1 MRVAGAIAALWIAAV
16 TAGAAQTPA
25 APATTSA
32 AAADAQKHRAWL
44 NQYCV
49 SCHNSRTAQPSN
61 DPVNLETVSV
71 SDLLPHAA
79 TWERVLRKLSVR
91 AMPPQGMPHPAE
103 TEYVAFT
110 KWLTGSLDRAWAA
123 RVQPGEYVLHRL
135 NRTEYGNAIRDLLG
149 LEVDVADLLPSDGG
163 NFGFDNIADS
173 LRTSPLLLERYV
185 TAAQRISAL
194 AVGDPAI
201 RPGTTDFA
209 ISLEVTQSGHVEGLP
224 LGTRGGKMVRHIFPA
239 DGEYELSARLNRTVL
254 NGYAGVEG
262 WDQPNELVFM
272 VDDDIVKTVKIGGPE
287 DHDASVKEPIAMVAK
302 LDERLKARVTL
313 SAGPHDIAVTWRER
327 SYIRQDVWEVSQR
340 DSQEVHFAGGLPRL
354 RTMSVTGPFKVTGV
368 SHETAARGSWFVCR
382 PASASEEP
390 ACAQRILSSLTRRAY
405 RRTPTQADI
414 DAPLSFYRQARN
426 AGGSFDQGIGAGVAR
441 VLASPSFLYRM
452 ERDPAGLPP
461 GAPHRVSD
469 TELASR
475 LSFFLWSSIPDQ
487 RLMTLAT
494 TGQLRNPAVLEAQ
507 VRRMIADRRADALV
521 SNFTGQWLQ
530 LRSLES
536 RVTPD
541 LLMFPDFDDNIR
553 KAFRRETELFFAYIL
568 RGNRSALDLLNADYT
583 FLNER
588 LAKHY
593 GIDGVYGSRFRLV
606 KLADPNRRGLLGQG
620 SLLSLTAVATRTSPV
635 QRGKLILTTFLDTP
649 PPPPLPSVPTLE
661 ESNKSATGR
670 RTVRQQMEQHRSNA
684 VCASCHRVIDPPG
697 FALENF
703 NPVGQWRDTD
713 ADGAPIDA
721 AGVLADGTKVDGPV
735 ALREAILKRPEAF
748 ATTVTQR
755 LLTYALGRGLE
766 PSDMPVVRRIV
777 REAAPSRYQLTSII
791 TGIVNSVP
799 FQMRA
804 TLQPAESRVARTQ

>member
-1 MRVAGAIAALWIAAV
+1 
-16 TAGAAQTPA
+16 
-25 APATTSA
+25 
-32 AAADAQKHRAWL
+32 
-44 NQYCV
+44 
-49 SCHNSRTAQPSN
+49 
-61 DPVNLETVSV
+61 
-71 SDLLPHAA
+71 
-79 TWERVLRKLSVR
+79 
-91 AMPPQGMPHPAE
+91 
-103 TEYVAFT
+103 
-110 KWLTGSLDRAWAA
+110 
-123 RVQPGEYVLHRL
+123 
-135 NRTEYGNAIRDLLG
+135 
-149 LEVDVADLLPSDGG
+149 
-163 NFGFDNIADS
+163 
-173 LRTSPLLLERYV
+173 
-185 TAAQRISAL
+185 
-194 AVGDPAI
+194 
-201 RPGTTDFA
+201 
-209 ISLEVTQSGHVEGLP
+209 
-224 LGTRGGKMVRHIFPA
+224 
-239 DGEYELSARLNRTVL
+239 
-254 NGYAGVEG
+254 
-262 WDQPNELVFM
+262 
-272 VDDDIVKTVKIGGPE
+272 
-287 DHDASVKEPIAMVAK
+287 
-302 LDERLKARVTL
+302 
-313 SAGPHDIAVTWRER
+313 
-327 SYIRQDVWEVSQR
+327 
-340 DSQEVHFAGGLPRL
+340 
-354 RTMSVTGPFKVTGV
+354 
-368 SHETAARGSWFVCR
+368 
-382 PASASEEP
+382 
-390 ACAQRILSSLTRRAY
+390 
-405 RRTPTQADI
+405 
-414 DAPLSFYRQARN
+414 
-426 AGGSFDQGIGAGVAR
+426 
-441 VLASPSFLYRM
+441 
-452 ERDPAGLPP
+452 
-461 GAPHRVSD
+461 
-469 TELASR
+469 
-475 LSFFLWSSIPDQ
+475 
-487 RLMTLAT
+487 MTLAT

-553 KAFRRETELFFAYIL
+553 KAFRRETELFFAHIL
-568 RGNRSALDLLNADYT
+568 RGNRSALDLLDADYT

-703 NPVGQWRDTD
+703 NPIGQWRDKD

-777 REAAPSRYQLTSII
+777 REAAPNRYQLTSII

-799 FQMRA
+799 FRMRT
-804 TLQPAESRVARTQ
+804 TLQPAESRVARAQ

>member
-1 MRVAGAIAALWIAAV
+1 M
-16 TAGAAQTPA
+16 
-25 APATTSA
+25 
-32 AAADAQKHRAWL
+32 
-44 NQYCV
+44 
-49 SCHNSRTAQPSN
+49 
-61 DPVNLETVSV
+61 
-71 SDLLPHAA
+71 
-79 TWERVLRKLSVR
+79 LRKLGAR

-110 KWLTGSLDRAWAA
+110 KWLAGSLDRAWAA

-149 LEVDVADLLPSDGG
+149 LDVDVADLLPSDGG

-262 WDQPNELVFM
+262 WDHPNELVFM
-272 VDDDIVKTVKIGGPE
+272 VDDDIVRTVKIGGPE
-287 DHDASVKEPIAMVAK
+287 DHEASVKDPIGMVAK
-302 LDERLKARVTL
+302 LDERLKTRVTL

-327 SYIRQDVWEVSQR
+327 SLIRQDVWEVSQR

-368 SHETAARGSWFVCR
+368 SHETAARGRLFVCR
-382 PASASEEP
+382 PASASEDT
-390 ACAQRILSSLTRRAY
+390 ACAERILSSLARRAY
-405 RRTPTQADI
+405 RRTLSQADI
-414 DAPLSFYRQARN
+414 DAPLSFYRQARD

-452 ERDPAGLPP
+452 ERDPAGLRP

-553 KAFRRETELFFAYIL
+553 KAFRRETELFFAHIL
-568 RGNRSALDLLNADYT
+568 RGNRSALDLLDADYT

-593 GIDGVYGSRFRLV
+593 GIGGVYGSRFRLV

-703 NPVGQWRDTD
+703 NPVGQWRDKD

-777 REAAPSRYQLTSII
+777 REAARIVTS
-791 TGIVNSVP
+791 
-799 FQMRA
+799 
-804 TLQPAESRVARTQ
+804 